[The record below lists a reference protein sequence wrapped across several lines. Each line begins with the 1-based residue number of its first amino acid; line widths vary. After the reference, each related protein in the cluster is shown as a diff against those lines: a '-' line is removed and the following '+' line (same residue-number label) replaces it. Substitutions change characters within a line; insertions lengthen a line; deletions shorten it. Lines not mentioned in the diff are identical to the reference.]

1 MIQQTLEIRSNPEIE
16 REIRAER
23 AYKKFLVK
31 AILLKL
37 MPIENGKMHAAVA
50 NERISKGLLNL
61 EKSIS

>member
-37 MPIENGKMHAAVA
+37 MPIENGNLHANVA